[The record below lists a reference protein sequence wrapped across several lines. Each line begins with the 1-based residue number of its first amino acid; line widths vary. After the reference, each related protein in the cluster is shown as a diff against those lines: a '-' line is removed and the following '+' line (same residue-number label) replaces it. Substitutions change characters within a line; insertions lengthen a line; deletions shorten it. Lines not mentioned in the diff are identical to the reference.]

1 MTNLTK
7 DELASLITSI
17 VAQVMQGQTVTP
29 KPAFISSPVDK
40 LAQRDAAIRA
50 GFARRGIKDVTLM
63 NRADPKQSYDVKP
76 YGVWLS
82 EGWQVRKGQKSIKG
96 LFHQSQCDR
105 IVTKA
110 TAKPAISSE
119 QKTLFETAKKVLA
132 KKKGKLTPVS

>member
-50 GFARRGIKDVTLM
+50 GFARRGIKNVTLM
-63 NRADPKQSYDVKP
+63 NRADPKQAYDVKP
-76 YGVWLS
+76 YRSWL
-82 EGWQVRKGQKSIKG
+82 ELGYQVRKGERGIRG
-96 LFHQSQCDR
+96 LFSGQVTTAFGLRLPAPQGSQ
-105 IVTKA
+105 A
-110 TAKPAISSE
+110 PACGPFFVPSN
-119 QKTLFETAKKVLA
+119 
-132 KKKGKLTPVS
+132 GR